1 MSINDGTERELRS
14 ESSERDPRRT
24 DHEPHCMAVGSRFSH
39 PCRTSIGSAGAYG
52 GQAYG
57 RRRALLGLCGSATTI
72 NNGLIVTEVM
82 VKPVP
87 GQQAALA
94 ELKAI
99 AKQNTDALA
108 TACMGAYSG
117 TLPERLAASE
127 RRLEVALAGLRK
139 LKPAAEKFYAMLSD
153 EQKRE
158 ANGVIIFP

>member
-1 MSINDGTERELRS
+1 MNRIAWRS
-14 ESSERDPRRT
+14 
-24 DHEPHCMAVGSRFSH
+24 A
-39 PCRTSIGSAGAYG
+39 AGLLILAALASVAQARMG
-52 GQAYG
+52 GRHMG
-57 RRRALLGLCGSATTI
+57 GGGALLGLCGSATTI

-87 GQQAALA
+87 DQQAALA

-108 TACMGAYSG
+108 TACVGAYSG

-127 RRLEVALAGLRK
+127 RRLEVALAGIRK